1 VVLAKITSRAR
12 SKLTVVAS
20 TFKVSLCHWYSTAVL
35 QEMQPSPP
43 TNRVPASPPAFL
55 ELPGYAPSSFS
66 PQILVHPLEDR
77 ISYLDGDSVSGVVY
91 VKGAGHGWKLDQV

>member
-1 VVLAKITSRAR
+1 MVLAKITSRAT
-12 SKLTVVAS
+12 SKLTVVAP
-20 TFKVSLCHWYSTAVL
+20 TCKVSPRSWYSTEVL

-77 ISYLDGDSVSGVVY
+77 ISYLDGNSVSGVIY